1 MTNENTTLVRIEE
14 RTRSLESNDKKHFF
28 IEMVLFIAILVL
40 ALFLVSG
47 CSINTPNPSIQEEE
61 VKKEWKYEEKVEKEG
76 LEFSL
81 IEDGKAISV
90 LYNKGEAGI
99 IREGDSI
106 SIPAL
111 RMNLRE
117 EFTNDVITI
126 FSGSTIIGIFTL
138 S

>member
-1 MTNENTTLVRIEE
+1 MPNENISLVRIEE

-47 CSINTPNPSIQEEE
+47 CSINTPEPSIPEET
-61 VKKEWKYEEKVEKEG
+61 KKEWKYEAKVEKEG

-111 RMNLRE
+111 RMNLRG

>member
-61 VKKEWKYEEKVEKEG
+61 VKKEWKYEGKVEKEG

-81 IEDGKAISV
+81 IEDGKAINV

-111 RMNLRE
+111 RMNLRG

>member
-1 MTNENTTLVRIEE
+1 MSNENTTLVRIEE

-47 CSINTPNPSIQEEE
+47 CSINTPKPSIPEET
-61 VKKEWKYEEKVEKEG
+61 KKEWKYEAKVEKEG

-111 RMNLRE
+111 RMNLRG

>member
-1 MTNENTTLVRIEE
+1 MENNNISLIRIEE
-14 RTRSLESNDKKHFF
+14 RTRNLESNDKKHFF
-28 IEMVLFIAILVL
+28 IEMVLFIALLVL

-47 CSINTPNPSIQEEE
+47 CSINTPKPTIPEEE
-61 VKKEWKYEEKVEKEG
+61 VKKEWKYEAKVEKEG

-90 LYNKGEAGI
+90 LYNKREAGI
-99 IREGDSI
+99 IRESDSI
-106 SIPAL
+106 TLPAL
-111 RMNLRE
+111 RMTLRGD
-117 EFTNDVITI
+117 FTNDKITI

>member
-1 MTNENTTLVRIEE
+1 MTNENTTLARIEE

-28 IEMVLFIAILVL
+28 IEMVLFVAILVL

-111 RMNLRE
+111 RMNLRG

>member
-14 RTRSLESNDKKHFF
+14 RTRNLESNDKKHFF
-28 IEMVLFIAILVL
+28 IEMVLFVAILVL

-111 RMNLRE
+111 RMNLRG